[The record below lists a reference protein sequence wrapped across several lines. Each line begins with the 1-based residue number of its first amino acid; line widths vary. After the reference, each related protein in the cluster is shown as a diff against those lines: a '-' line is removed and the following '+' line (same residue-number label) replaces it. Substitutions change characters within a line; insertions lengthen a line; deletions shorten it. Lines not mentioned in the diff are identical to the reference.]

1 MRKIYVLYDSRCG
14 LCSQARSWMLAQ
26 PAHLAI
32 ECVAAG
38 SDRARRL
45 FPELR
50 HELVPTELVV
60 VSDRGEVY
68 YGDAAWIVCLFAL
81 VEYRDWS
88 HRLARPALRH
98 LARKAWELFS
108 SNRQQISKALALRS
122 DAELAQ
128 HFEAQRSE
136 SCEMVG

>member
-14 LCSQARSWMLAQ
+14 LCSRARSWMLAQ
-26 PAHLAI
+26 PAYLAI
-32 ECVAAG
+32 EFLAAG

-50 HELVPTELVV
+50 HQVVPTELVV
-60 VSDRGEVY
+60 ISDRGEVY
-68 YGDAAWIVCLFAL
+68 YGDAAWIMCLYAL

-98 LARKAWELFS
+98 LARNAWEIIS
-108 SNRQQISKALALRS
+108 SNRGQISKALALRS

-128 HFEAQRSE
+128 HLEAE
-136 SCEMVG
+136 NVAPCEMVG